1 MSGKSI
7 IKVSYR
13 HHIAWDFRKQIIELA
28 KANNIAKSDARKA
41 INPSIYRKIF
51 FDVAWNRLIFDDVLI
66 RLENKNRTKGVM
78 YELRK

>member
-13 HHIAWDFRKQIIELA
+13 HHIAWNFRKQIIDLA
-28 KANNIAKSDARKA
+28 KANSITKSDARKA
-41 INPSIYRKIF
+41 INPSIYKRIF
-51 FDVAWNRLIFDDVLI
+51 FNVAWDRLIIDDVLL